1 MDILLTGNI
10 FISTNTLLDK
20 LKDFGKIILCGDG
33 PSVEYKSK
41 KVISYKYREDDNEFR
56 GIFKSYNLDTVVY
69 FSKVLDGQKRLYDE
83 IEMLENVLYCS
94 RLSGVKKVIYVT
106 TNDYVEGANTTR
118 TRLINACDDICKQFA
133 DKNNIDL
140 TLLRVPYLYSVE
152 ETDSNLA
159 KILYK
164 AMNDKIIEIPGAG
177 EQFTD
182 FLSDEDLGELL
193 ARIIDE
199 PQRGYCEANISGG
212 NRIEMSTLAE
222 LIHKECPAEEIIYRG
237 FEEAIPQYLDD
248 NLMREKYGWFAVRK
262 LDESLTEIV
271 ATILKNKKTERK
283 QKVVSARKKKIQD
296 FILISL
302 EMIFLFI
309 VSEFITNWTKDFYR
323 MDYVD
328 FRLLFVVIMGTI
340 HGTGAGIVAS
350 VFACLGYFSDDLL
363 SSNFQIIFY
372 NIENWLPFAAY
383 FLSGTMV
390 GHVRDKNKESIRFLN
405 DQQQILEN
413 KYIFLNEL
421 YGKTLENKEDFSRQI
436 LGYEDSFGKI
446 YQVVRKL
453 NSTVTDKIFYES
465 VTAMESILDV
475 SSVAIYAVNEN
486 SPFARLNVCSSESNE
501 FLAKTI
507 NLENYPKVWE
517 ALKDN
522 QSWYNAERISEHPI
536 YVAPICRSGSLIGMI
551 ALWKV
556 SAEQMKM
563 DYYNRFNIMCGLVQ
577 DALVRAIEYNEGQ
590 EHEHMI
596 EGTRFLKPEYFEDI
610 IEMKARLGKDGMYEY
625 VLMQIESK
633 GLSAAQISDAVSA
646 GIRNTDVLGKR
657 SDGSYYLLL
666 NQASEES
673 VRIVKKRLEPQ
684 GIILKRV

>member
-10 FISTNTLLDK
+10 FIATDTLTDK

-33 PSVEYKSK
+33 PAVEYKNK
-41 KVISYKYREDDNEFR
+41 KVVSYKYREDDNEFR
-56 GIFKSYNLDTVVY
+56 GVFKSYNLDTVVY
-69 FSKVLDGQKRLYDE
+69 FAKVLDGQKRLYDE

-94 RLSGVKKVIYVT
+94 RLSGVKKIIYVT
-106 TNDYVEGANTTR
+106 TNDYVEGMGTTR
-118 TRLINACDDICKQFA
+118 TRLINACDDICRQFA

-140 TLLRVPYLYSVE
+140 TLLRVPYLYAVE
-152 ETDSNLA
+152 ETESNLN
-159 KILYK
+159 KMLNK
-164 AMNDKIIEIPGAG
+164 AMEDKIIEIPGAG
-177 EQFTD
+177 EHVTD

-212 NRIEMSTLAE
+212 NKMEMSTLAE
-222 LIHKECPAEEIIYRG
+222 YIHRECPADEIVYRG
-237 FEEAIPQYLDD
+237 FEEAVPQYVDD
-248 NLMREKYGWFAVRK
+248 GIMREKYGWFAVRS
-262 LDESLTEIV
+262 LEESLPDIV

-283 QKVVSARKKKIQD
+283 QKVVSARKKKITN
-296 FILISL
+296 FILVTL
-302 EMIFLFI
+302 EMAFVFI
-309 VSEFITNWTKDFYR
+309 ISELLTNYTKNFYR

-340 HGTGAGIVAS
+340 HGTGAGIIAS
-350 VFACLGYFSDDLL
+350 VLACLGYFSDDLL
-363 SSNFQIIFY
+363 NSNFQIIFY

-405 DQQQILEN
+405 EQQQILEN

-465 VTAMESILDV
+465 VNAMESILDV
-475 SSVAIYAVNEN
+475 SSVAIYAINEN

-501 FLAKTI
+501 SLAKTI
-507 NLENYPKVWE
+507 NLELYPKVWE
-517 ALKDN
+517 ALKNN
-522 QSWYNAERISEHPI
+522 QSWYNAERIGEHPI
-536 YVAPICRSGSLIGMI
+536 YVAPINRGGKLIGMI

-556 SAEQMKM
+556 SADQMKM

-577 DALVRAIEYNEGQ
+577 DALVRAIEYNENQ

-610 IEMKARLGKDGMYEY
+610 VEMKAQLGKDGMYEY
-625 VLMQIESK
+625 VLMQIEAK
-633 GLSAAQISDAVSA
+633 NLTDVQLSDAVSA
-646 GIRNTDVLGKR
+646 GIRNTDVLGMR
-657 SDGSYYLLL
+657 DDGKYYLLL